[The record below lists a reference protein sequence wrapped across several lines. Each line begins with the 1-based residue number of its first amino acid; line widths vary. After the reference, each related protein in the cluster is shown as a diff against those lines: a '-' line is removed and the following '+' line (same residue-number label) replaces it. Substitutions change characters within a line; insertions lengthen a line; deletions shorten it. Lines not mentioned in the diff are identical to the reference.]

1 MKKKSILC
9 YGDSNTFGYRPT
21 DSGRYP
27 YGVRWTS
34 LLAEGLGEEYQV
46 IEAGLNSR
54 TTVIDD
60 DLEED
65 RNGLRTI
72 DVVLEMNW
80 PLDLIILM
88 LGTNDMKVR
97 YQRQAKDIASGAA
110 QIVREIRRR
119 HQEVHPDWMP
129 RILLVSPLLIGE
141 ELRDGMSGFSE
152 SFGGARAY
160 EMSRKLAPL
169 YQSVA
174 AAEGCCFLDAG
185 QAARTGST
193 DALHLEEDGHRALAA
208 AMERKVR
215 EIFLNDTAERSE

>member
-27 YGVRWTS
+27 WGIRWTS

-60 DLEED
+60 NLEKD
-65 RNGLRTI
+65 RNGWKTI

-80 PLDLIILM
+80 PLDLVILM

-97 YQRQAKDIASGAA
+97 YQAQAVDIMQGAKS
-110 QIVREIRRR
+110 IVQKIRRLHETVR
-119 HQEVHPDWMP
+119 PEWMP
-129 RILLVSPLLIGE
+129 QILLVSPLLIGE
-141 ELRDGMSGFSE
+141 ELRDGLSVFSE
-152 SFGGARAY
+152 SFGGERAY
-160 EMSRKLAPL
+160 RISRELEPL
-169 YQSVA
+169 YRNAAREEGCWFLDA
-174 AAEGCCFLDAG
+174 AAEASVGHV
-185 QAARTGST
+185 
-193 DALHLEEDGHRALAA
+193 DALHLEEEGHQNLAA

-215 EIFLNDTAERSE
+215 EIFGQ